1 MRSFKFLWSQR
12 TAKGYFEAHISTKLL
27 TSFVSTWLFITAEQ
41 PLHDL
46 LWVPQAVGGRKSGD
60 CYSCFRVWDGEPVAA
75 IWPLGLRA
83 SSSAS
88 SSNWPLILL
97 LWNPTPS
104 QSLSLLSGWGWPT
117 GAHHSFSRPQGWHG
131 TWARPM
137 TLLFYP
143 VLGVE
148 LLRKRHFP
156 LVNSIWKWNQYRGEQ
171 DDERPFSV
179 TCTWI

>member
-1 MRSFKFLWSQR
+1 MESENSKRLFWGSYKHQTFDILCIHMAFYNCRAAPSWSALSPTGCGRQEERGLLFL
-12 TAKGYFEAHISTKLL
+12 FH
-27 TSFVSTWLFITAEQ
+27 
-41 PLHDL
+41 
-46 LWVPQAVGGRKSGD
+46 
-60 CYSCFRVWDGEPVAA
+60 RVWDGEPVAA
-75 IWPLGLRA
+75 IRPLGLRA

-97 LWNPTPS
+97 LQNPTPS
-104 QSLSLLSGWGWPT
+104 QSLSLPSGWGWPT

-137 TLLFYP
+137 TMLFYP